1 MYPGRGGADGS
12 SDAPQALERMRARDG
27 AKIAASGRTILL
39 AHPSRTPEAYVLFH
53 GLTASPLQFLTFG
66 RLLHEGGANV
76 LIPRLPRHGHH
87 DRLTD
92 ALAGLTA
99 DELAHSAREA
109 VVAARGLGERVTVVG
124 FSAGGLMSAWIAQHL
139 AVDRSVSIA
148 PFLGIAW
155 WPSRLS
161 PLLSTISLRLPN
173 RFLWWNPL
181 ERERK
186 RPTHG
191 YPRYAT
197 HAVGNAWRFGLEL
210 LATARRAAPAT
221 NDIVLVSNASETT
234 VNNRATERLAHIWRA
249 YPGIRVETRR
259 LTGLPRSHDIIE
271 PLRPRPLADRVYP
284 TLLEIVTELRS
295 S

>member
-1 MYPGRGGADGS
+1 MGDGDGPAD
-12 SDAPQALERMRARDG
+12 ALRALERMREREG
-27 AKIAASGRTILL
+27 AEIGPSGRTIVL
-39 AHPSRTPEAYVLFH
+39 AHPSRTPEAYVLLH
-53 GLTASPLQFLTFG
+53 GLTASPMQFLTFG
-66 RLLHEGGANV
+66 RLLHERGANV
-76 LIPRLPRHGHH
+76 LIPRLPRHGHD

-99 DELAHSAREA
+99 DELAQSALEA

-139 AVDRSVSIA
+139 DVERSVCIA

-161 PLLSTISLRLPN
+161 PMLSMLSLRLPN
-173 RFLWWNPL
+173 RFLWWNPF

-186 RPTHG
+186 QPAHG

-197 HAVGNAWRFGLEL
+197 HAIGHTWRFGLEL
-210 LATARRAAPAT
+210 LATARGGAPLT
-221 NDIVLVSNASETT
+221 KDIVLVSNASETA
-234 VNNRATERLAHIWRA
+234 VNNRATERLARLWRA
-249 YPGIRVETRR
+249 YPDIRVETRR

-271 PLRPRPLADRVYP
+271 PLRRKPLADRVYP
-284 TLLEIVTELRS
+284 TLLEIVTRR
-295 S
+295 